1 MSKYYDIDKMPK
13 DRYCPHCKHLTPHS
27 YGEEEV
33 EDIGDNFVKV
43 ILPTK
48 CNICRYID
56 ELIWTQKEER

>member
-13 DRYCPHCKHLTPHS
+13 DRYCPCCNRLTPHS
-27 YGEEEV
+27 YGKEEI
-33 EDIGDNFVKV
+33 EDIRDNFIKI

-48 CNICRYID
+48 CNTCRYID